1 MPKLIPQ
8 GRYDVPFF
16 TAKGKAVEEIQAE
29 LPRLAVTAVELAY
42 FYTNFVERFRP
53 K

>member
-1 MPKLIPQ
+1 MHKVILQ

-16 TAKGKAVEEIQAE
+16 TAKGKAVEEMQTE
-29 LPRLAVTAVELAY
+29 LPKLSVTAVELAY